1 MWLGNLTRVTTIFLK
16 NNNFTGQIPSSL
28 SFLKDLTLID
38 LSYNFLTNLT
48 KLTQASLSYN
58 QLTGQ
63 FSEFQLGNSLEFLE
77 LNNNRLYGS
86 IPKSISNLLNLTKLD
101 ISSNNL
107 SGMVEFD
114 KFTKLEKLES

>member
-63 FSEFQLGNSLEFLE
+63 ICEFQLSNSLE
-77 LNNNRLYGS
+77 LNNNRLYGY
-86 IPKSISNLLNLTKLD
+86 IPQSISNLLNLTKLD

-107 SGMVEFD
+107 SGMVEFH